1 MMLDGFYKGS
11 RLKKYKITIFFLI
24 LVNGFILAQNGS
36 NRFFSTGTEIEID
49 NLPENDIY
57 YSHVYDNSV
66 TIYSL
71 AEFFKVSKETLWRD
85 SNIDPNKPIN
95 AGKIVKVH
103 LDKNRIVTIKPK
115 SEKYYTLTYK
125 VSTSE
130 TLFSISRKFNTDVL
144 TLKSLN
150 NKSSNDIKI
159 GELIVIGY
167 YLPYGNQK
175 VRSLETV
182 TKIIDN
188 KANILEDNSPLESD
202 DIKVTKYYLS
212 DVIGY
217 YDKSAAEARNFYVL
231 FNDAK
236 LGSTLDIYNPM
247 LRRHVKA
254 KVIGRIPANTYNND
268 VSIIIS
274 YSIAKELGIF
284 DTRFKVN
291 IKYEK

>member
-1 MMLDGFYKGS
+1 MLDEFYKGS
-11 RLKKYKITIFFLI
+11 RFKKYKITIFFLI
-24 LVNGFILAQNGS
+24 LVNGFISAQNGS
-36 NRFFSTGTEIEID
+36 NRFFSSGTEIVID

-103 LDKNRIVTIKPK
+103 LDKNRIVTFKPK

-130 TLFSISRKFNTDVL
+130 TLFSISRKFNTDVT
-144 TLKSLN
+144 TLKFLN
-150 NKSSNDIKI
+150 NKASNDIQI
-159 GELIVIGY
+159 GENITIGY
-167 YLPYGNQK
+167 YVPYGNNK
-175 VRSLETV
+175 GKSIEPVINVIET
-182 TKIIDN
+182 
-188 KANILEDNSPLESD
+188 KANTTEDKSLSESD
-202 DIKVTKYYLS
+202 DVKVTKYYLS

-217 YDKSAAEARNFYVL
+217 YDKSAAGARNFYVL